1 MDTLIH
7 ADIFFFITAIAVVVL
22 SIGCAVII
30 FYLIRILRRIDE
42 ISEKVRVESDEI
54 VRDVKD
60 FRATMRSEGIK
71 VKTVLDMFLGFVK
84 KAKNVKPKKVSAK
97 LANIKSDLIREE

>member
-22 SIGCAVII
+22 SIGGAVVI
-30 FYLIRILRRIDE
+30 FYLVRILRRIDE
-42 ISEKVRVESDEI
+42 ISEKVQGETDEI

-60 FRATMRSEGIK
+60 FRATLRSEGIK
-71 VKTVLDMFLGFVK
+71 VKTVFDIFLNFVK
-84 KAKNVKPKKVSAK
+84 KAKNVKPKKIASK
-97 LANIKSDLIREE
+97 LAKIKSELIREE

>member
-7 ADIFFFITAIAVVVL
+7 ADIFFFITAISVVVL
-22 SIGCAVII
+22 SIGTGIVIY
-30 FYLIRILRRIDE
+30 YLVRILRRIDE
-42 ISEKVRVESDEI
+42 ISEKVRAESDEI

-84 KAKNVKPKKVSAK
+84 KAKNVKPKKISAK
-97 LANIKSDLIREE
+97 LAKMKSELIKEE